1 MASSFIRLSS
11 MSLLRGLP
19 TYLGHTLPL
28 LMSGHSPARLFS
40 SLHHMVWEQ
49 ILSTAPGDSL
59 PAGCPAPAQAGH
71 VTKVAENASSCEEA
85 HTSAVEPL
93 ICVQLRRQH
102 SWPLKCGLCPET
114 ARNSCLVRL
123 RLEMPPWEG
132 RGSSHVLGS
141 SSKSSEGHSNAAGTC
156 RAPPATPPCARCPP
170 HPRQAPPS
178 G

>member
-40 SLHHMVWEQ
+40 SLHHVVWEQ
-49 ILSTAPGDSL
+49 IFSTAPGDSL

-71 VTKVAENASSCEEA
+71 VTKVAEKASSCEEA

-93 ICVQLRRQH
+93 ISVQLRRQH

-141 SSKSSEGHSNAAGTC
+141 SSKSSEGHSNAAGTG